1 MRRLSHLRV
10 LAAAALAAS
19 VIVTFQAPAPA
30 AATDPAPTPAPTA
43 EPSPTPTPTPD
54 PAPTATP
61 TPEPAVPAAV
71 VAPVRRVTAADR
83 VIRIAKAQRGDPWR
97 YAATGPRAFDCIG
110 LVRYA
115 FKKAGEQKSIGKG
128 RYHSGSALL
137 RWARARHLTT
147 KHGRRG
153 DVVVWGNGSH
163 VGIYLGN
170 GRAISTLVTG
180 VRVHRVRA
188 LTTPF
193 TTFIRTGLAPRS

>member
-1 MRRLSHLRV
+1 V
-10 LAAAALAAS
+10 A
-19 VIVTFQAPAPA
+19 
-30 AATDPAPTPAPTA
+30 
-43 EPSPTPTPTPD
+43 PTPD
-54 PAPTATP
+54 PTP
-61 TPEPAVPAAV
+61 APAAV
-71 VAPVRRVTAADR
+71 VAPVRRVTAANR
-83 VIRIAKAQRGDPWR
+83 VIRIAMAQRGDPWR

-137 RWARARHLTT
+137 RWARAKNLTT

-170 GRAISTLVTG
+170 GRAISTLVSG

-193 TTFIRTGLAPRS
+193 TTFIRTGLSPRS